1 MFVLQIYFMTA
12 FKEMPAISEQQLIRL
27 SLKAASKWKAA
38 TSGLLTEKPKVA
50 IFDNGRCQYLE
61 T

>member
-1 MFVLQIYFMTA
+1 MTA

-38 TSGLLTEKPKVA
+38 TSGLLTEKPKVT